1 MDSVTIFPSSID
13 SRAIGRAAQAI
24 DDGGIVV
31 YPTDTLYALGCD
43 ALNNRA
49 IERLCAAKGINP
61 AKQLLS
67 VVCSDIS
74 QASEYARI
82 DNRAFALLKRYLPG
96 PFTFILPASTKLPK
110 VFKGRKTV
118 GIRVPE
124 SAIARELVNAVGHP
138 ILSAS
143 VSVDSGS
150 EEEAKNPE
158 SLAMRYENI
167 ASLIIDGGEGGIEP
181 STIVDITDSA
191 APEIV
196 RQGKG
201 EFDF

>member
-150 EEEAKNPE
+150 EEEATNPE